1 MNTRGRADSIFC
13 GACLTA
19 AAGLVWVPHAAV
31 AQVFVPV
38 PAAARQWLP
47 AVVVAPGGDDGEA
60 IGDPWWDEAE
70 AKRPAAKKAEPD
82 EPADDEPAAEETA
95 DAVDEAA
102 DEDAD
107 PQAQMQAQ
115 LRAQAEMMRT
125 GARQQGLA
133 ILRRELSIVR
143 QTCPSLERQQRALVL
158 EAGRGAIEKAVD
170 DQMTAALGRR
180 RGRQADVETAIGA
193 ALRASVAAN
202 AAAEES
208 AAYEVERG
216 LRRERAKQAT
226 IALIVADVDRD
237 AFLDDAER
245 EMLAKAL
252 AESYRERWRQVVT
265 ALHQGMVEV
274 VAPPPQGVDRCVERA
289 LGKERKAEWL
299 ARREEAQKL
308 LAQTGGQQNGGM
320 VQIQAQAEFQAQAV
334 GGAGGVVRRVIRR
347 QVFGNANGVQMQLE
361 VQVGGGAEAEAE
373 EDAGVEEEK

>member
-1 MNTRGRADSIFC
+1 
-13 GACLTA
+13 
-19 AAGLVWVPHAAV
+19 
-31 AQVFVPV
+31 
-38 PAAARQWLP
+38 
-47 AVVVAPGGDDGEA
+47 
-60 IGDPWWDEAE
+60 
-70 AKRPAAKKAEPD
+70 
-82 EPADDEPAAEETA
+82 
-95 DAVDEAA
+95 
-102 DEDAD
+102 
-107 PQAQMQAQ
+107 
-115 LRAQAEMMRT
+115 
-125 GARQQGLA
+125 
-133 ILRRELSIVR
+133 
-143 QTCPSLERQQRALVL
+143 
-158 EAGRGAIEKAVD
+158 
-170 DQMTAALGRR
+170 
-180 RGRQADVETAIGA
+180 
-193 ALRASVAAN
+193 
-202 AAAEES
+202 
-208 AAYEVERG
+208 VERG